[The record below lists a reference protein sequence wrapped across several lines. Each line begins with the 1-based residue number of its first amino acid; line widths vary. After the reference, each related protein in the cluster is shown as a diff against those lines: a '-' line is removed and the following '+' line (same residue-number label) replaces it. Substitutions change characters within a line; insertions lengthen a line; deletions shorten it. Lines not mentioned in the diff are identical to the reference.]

1 MPDLR
6 EDARHYSRPAP
17 PDGGAIPLYPAFIS
31 GETTKEDQAMWG
43 QKQEL
48 SGDGMLAVGSQ
59 KASEAMEMLR
69 SGIDQAT
76 RAMRE
81 LTDASGDLVQRA
93 GGMAK
98 DLRKQ
103 SERAAS
109 TLSHQVEQNPLTS
122 LAIAFAVGF
131 MFASL
136 IRR

>member
-1 MPDLR
+1 MR
-6 EDARHYSRPAP
+6 
-17 PDGGAIPLYPAFIS
+17 
-31 GETTKEDQAMWG
+31 G

-48 SGDGMLAVGSQ
+48 SGDGVLALSSQ
-59 KASEAMEMLR
+59 RTSEAIEMLR

-81 LTDASGDLVQRA
+81 LTDASGDLAQRA
-93 GGMAK
+93 GGMAN

-103 SERAAS
+103 GERAFS
-109 TLSHQVEQNPLTS
+109 TISHQVEQNPLTS

-131 MFASL
+131 VVCAAL

>member
-1 MPDLR
+1 
-6 EDARHYSRPAP
+6 
-17 PDGGAIPLYPAFIS
+17 
-31 GETTKEDQAMWG
+31 MWG

-48 SGDGMLAVGSQ
+48 SGDGVLALSSQ
-59 KASEAMEMLR
+59 RTSEAIEMLR

-76 RAMRE
+76 RAMRD
-81 LTDASGDLVQRA
+81 LTEASGDLAQRA

-103 SERAAS
+103 SERAVS
-109 TLSHQVEQNPLTS
+109 TVSHQVEQNPLTS

-131 MFASL
+131 IVCATL